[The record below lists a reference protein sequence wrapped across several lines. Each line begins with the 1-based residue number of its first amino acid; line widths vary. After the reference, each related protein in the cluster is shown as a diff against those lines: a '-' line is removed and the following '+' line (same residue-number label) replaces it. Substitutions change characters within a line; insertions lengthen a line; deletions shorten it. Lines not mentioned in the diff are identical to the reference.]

1 MRKLLVAVMIG
12 VAFFGTAHARPYLTT
27 IVADE
32 PIMPWVIAAVTWV
45 AFWSGLL
52 ALVWSPKRNSAELTG
67 R

>member
-12 VAFFGTAHARPYLTT
+12 VALFGTAHARPYLTT